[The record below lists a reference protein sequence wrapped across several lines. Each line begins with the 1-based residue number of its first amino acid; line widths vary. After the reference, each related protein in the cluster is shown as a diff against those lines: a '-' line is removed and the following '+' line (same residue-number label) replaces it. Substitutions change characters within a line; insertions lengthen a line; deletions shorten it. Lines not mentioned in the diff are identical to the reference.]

1 MPPLLTSLLLPR
13 LARRLAPIWLL
24 AGAAAMAQATAP
36 CTLVIGQ
43 GRFPAAD
50 DPSHNGNWDDIN
62 RTLATQVAAE
72 LASAG
77 LRTYRMLVPV
87 NFEDVPAIV
96 ASVLDNARRE
106 GCDRVVE
113 TSMFVASA
121 DDVIVARLRAYPVGG
136 TPPRIGDPLHTAQQ
150 EYPNT
155 QRNRDRLQPAA
166 LGRELAQDYLK
177 QRAEPRSPA
186 R

>member
-1 MPPLLTSLLLPR
+1 M
-13 LARRLAPIWLL
+13 LL
-24 AGAAAMAQATAP
+24 AGGAALAQTAPP

-43 GRFPAAD
+43 GRFPVAESAA
-50 DPSHNGNWDDIN
+50 SNASWDDIN

-72 LASAG
+72 LAGAG

-87 NFEDVPAIV
+87 NFEDVQAIV

-113 TSMFVASA
+113 TSMFISAA
-121 DDVIVARLRAYPVGG
+121 DDVIVARLRAYPVLSA
-136 TPPRIGDPLHTAQQ
+136 PPRIGDPLHTAQQ

-155 QRNRDRLQPAA
+155 QRNHDRLQPAT
-166 LGRELAQDYLK
+166 LGRELAQGYLK
-177 QRAEPRSPA
+177 QHAETKRPA
-186 R
+186 P

>member
-1 MPPLLTSLLLPR
+1 M
-13 LARRLAPIWLL
+13 AWLL
-24 AGAAAMAQATAP
+24 AGVAALAQAQAP

-43 GRFPAAD
+43 GRYPSPDNPA
-50 DPSHNGNWDDIN
+50 HNTNWDDIN

-72 LASAG
+72 LAAAG
-77 LRTYRMLVPV
+77 LRTFRMLVPV
-87 NFEDVPAIV
+87 NFDDVPAIV

-113 TSMFVASA
+113 TSLFVVAA
-121 DDVIVARLRAYPVGG
+121 DDLLVARLRAYPVSG

-155 QRNRDRLQPAA
+155 QRNRDRLQPAT
-166 LGRELAQDYLK
+166 LGRELARDYLK
-177 QRAEPRSPA
+177 QRVEPRTPA
-186 R
+186 REAPR

>member
-1 MPPLLTSLLLPR
+1 MSPMLTLLLPR
-13 LARRLAPIWLL
+13 LVRRLAPVLL
-24 AGAAAMAQATAP
+24 MAGAAALAQTTPP

-50 DPSHNGNWDDIN
+50 DPSHNHNWDDIN

-72 LASAG
+72 LAGAG

-87 NFEDVPAIV
+87 NFEDVQAIV
-96 ASVLDNARRE
+96 ASVLENARRE

-113 TSMFVASA
+113 TSMFVAVA
-121 DDVIVARLRAYPVGG
+121 DDVIVARLRAYPVLGG
-136 TPPRIGDPLHTAQQ
+136 PPRVGDPLHTAQQ

-155 QRNRDRLQPAA
+155 QRNRDRLQPAT
-166 LGRELAQDYLK
+166 LGSELAQDYLK
-177 QRAEPRSPA
+177 QRVEPRSPA

>member
-1 MPPLLTSLLLPR
+1 MRLRLPR
-13 LARRLAPIWLL
+13 NTVMSWIQQRMRLASGLGAWLC
-24 AGAAAMAQATAP
+24 AAAALAQTPGPPA
-36 CTLVIGQ
+36 CTLVVGQ

-50 DPSHNGNWDDIN
+50 DPAYNSNWDDIN

-72 LASAG
+72 LAGAG
-77 LRTYRMLVPV
+77 LRTYRLLVPV
-87 NFEDVPAIV
+87 NFDDVAAIV

-113 TSMFVASA
+113 TSLFVAAA
-121 DDVIVARLRAYPVGG
+121 DDVIVARLRAYPVLG
-136 TPPRIGDPLHTAQQ
+136 TPPRIGDPTHTAQQ

-166 LGRELAQDYLK
+166 LGRELAQGYLK
-177 QRAEPRSPA
+177 QR
-186 R
+186 